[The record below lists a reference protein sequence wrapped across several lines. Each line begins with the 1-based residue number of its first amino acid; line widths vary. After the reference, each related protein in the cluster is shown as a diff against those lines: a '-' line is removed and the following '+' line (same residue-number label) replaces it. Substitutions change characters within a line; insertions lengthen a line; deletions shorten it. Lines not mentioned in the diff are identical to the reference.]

1 MSLRRMP
8 LQIKGL
14 TLPSRLIMAPMASAK
29 ATEEGLVTDALI
41 GFYRERTEDGA
52 LGLVVLE
59 HAYILPQGQAKAR
72 QLSIAGE
79 ETVEGLKRLVEAI
92 HGSGTPVFA
101 QINYAG
107 SFSDGE
113 DRLSAS
119 AVANPRRKDGPVP
132 SEMTKAEIT
141 AVTGAFAAAALR
153 AKAAGFDGVEV
164 HAAHGYLLSQFLSP
178 LTNRRGDEYGGALA
192 HRLRLHREV
201 IQAVRQ
207 AVGTAYPLALR
218 LGACDD
224 LEGGLAE
231 AEGVEAAAQLA
242 AEGLDLLDISGG
254 MSGYIRPGRREPG
267 YYGEITAAIRRRT
280 EVPVILTGGITSGE
294 EAEALLAAG
303 KADLIGVGR
312 PFLKDAHWAKRALE
326 GQVLS

>member
-113 DRLSAS
+113 DRLSYAQCQRGGKS
-119 AVANPRRKDGPVP
+119 PAERRPCAQRDDQGGDHRGDG
-132 SEMTKAEIT
+132 
-141 AVTGAFAAAALR
+141 GLR
-153 AKAAGFDGVEV
+153 RSGAAGQGGGV
-164 HAAHGYLLSQFLSP
+164 
-178 LTNRRGDEYGGALA
+178 
-192 HRLRLHREV
+192 
-201 IQAVRQ
+201 
-207 AVGTAYPLALR
+207 
-218 LGACDD
+218 
-224 LEGGLAE
+224 
-231 AEGVEAAAQLA
+231 
-242 AEGLDLLDISGG
+242 
-254 MSGYIRPGRREPG
+254 
-267 YYGEITAAIRRRT
+267 
-280 EVPVILTGGITSGE
+280 
-294 EAEALLAAG
+294 
-303 KADLIGVGR
+303 
-312 PFLKDAHWAKRALE
+312 
-326 GQVLS
+326 